1 MSTHRRSIDG
11 DSAECNRSE
20 VALSSERMCYSCDNT
35 EYLANDL
42 ACPKMAPRSRTAMQ
56 QRAETLD
63 DVLIRDLLELR
74 VERAHLHKTS
84 SRAQVQEQCDG
95 VGEESG
101 VVTWVAK
108 VNRCSGDKLV
118 TTYVCI
124 TASSLTSNPSL
135 AHCVPGAVTDHSAIS
150 VCVLLCFESRVFY

>member
-1 MSTHRRSIDG
+1 
-11 DSAECNRSE
+11 
-20 VALSSERMCYSCDNT
+20 
-35 EYLANDL
+35 
-42 ACPKMAPRSRTAMQ
+42 MQ

-63 DVLIRDLLELR
+63 DAQIHELLELR
-74 VERAHLHKTS
+74 TERAHLHKIS

-95 VGEESG
+95 GGKEPG
-101 VVTWVAK
+101 VFTSTEK